1 MFVYPTER
9 KKTFQAP
16 KRVNAAASKKTP
28 AKIKPGPE
36 KGTAS
41 LDVGILF
48 AILLIHNFQYVIPSL
63 CPLVE
68 PKDSISHTWSLYAYI
83 WLNHSS
89 ITIIDVG

>member
-36 KGTAS
+36 KSTAS
-41 LDVGILF
+41 LDVGLLF
-48 AILLIHNFQYVIPSL
+48 ILLTLLVPSTFRQTVTVML
-63 CPLVE
+63 RSLQSEVKQHIDCMM
-68 PKDSISHTWSLYAYI
+68 HTS
-83 WLNHSS
+83 
-89 ITIIDVG
+89 D